1 MIKQLYKIFQH
12 WSDGGSCFIYS
23 DPHFVGSELDQDEI
37 NMRKLFNYGS
47 NELQIENINKV
58 VCKNDWLIIL
68 GDVGSPKIL
77 EQLKCKN
84 IVLIKGNHDKGNEN
98 YEKYCKEIYSGI
110 LAISDKVVLSHEPL
124 VKELK
129 ERGLFNICGHI
140 HNQFE
145 IDDLHKEGYNNFLCI
160 AANMHNYEPI
170 NLGDLFNRKGEFKDF
185 TGLSEC
191 QGIHRITI
199 DNAAARKRKR
209 RNLNEESFW

>member
-12 WSDGGSCFIYS
+12 WLDGGSCFIYS

-47 NELQIENINKV
+47 NKLQIENINKI

-68 GDVGSPKIL
+68 GDVGNPKIL

-98 YEKYCKEIYSGI
+98 YEKYCKEIYEGPLFINDKI
-110 LAISDKVVLSHEPL
+110 LLSHEPI
-124 VKELK
+124 
-129 ERGLFNICGHI
+129 FNDCWLNIHGHI

-145 IDDLHKEGYNNFLCI
+145 LDKFKEEGRHFICVS
-160 AANMHNYEPI
+160 ANLHNYTPI
-170 NLGDLFNRKGEFKDF
+170 NLGDLFKHQKEFKDF
-185 TGLSEC
+185 MSFSEIES
-191 QGIHRITI
+191 IHRKTI
-199 DNAAARKRKR
+199 NRATERKRKR
-209 RNLNEESFW
+209 SLSEFSTQ

>member
-1 MIKQLYKIFQH
+1 MIKQLYKKFQN
-12 WSDGGSCFIYS
+12 WGENSSVFIYS
-23 DPHFVGSELDQDEI
+23 DPHFIGSELDQDEI

-98 YEKYCKEIYSGI
+98 YEKYCKEIYEGPLFINDKI
-110 LAISDKVVLSHEPL
+110 LLSHEPI
-124 VKELK
+124 
-129 ERGLFNICGHI
+129 FNDCWLNIHGHI

-145 IDDLHKEGYNNFLCI
+145 LDKFKEKGRHFICVS
-160 AANMHNYEPI
+160 ANLHNYMPI
-170 NLGDLFNRKGEFKDF
+170 NLSIKGNLRILCLFQK
-185 TGLSEC
+185 LSLF
-191 QGIHRITI
+191 I
-199 DNAAARKRKR
+199 AKP
-209 RNLNEESFW
+209 

>member
-23 DPHFVGSELDQDEI
+23 DPHFVGSELDQEEI

-58 VCKNDWLIIL
+58 VCKNDWLLIL

-98 YEKYCKEIYSGI
+98 YERYCKEIYEGPLFINDKI
-110 LAISDKVVLSHEPL
+110 LLSHEPI
-124 VKELK
+124 
-129 ERGLFNICGHI
+129 FNDCWLNVHGHI

-145 IDDLHKEGYNNFLCI
+145 LDKFREEGRHFICVS
-160 AANMHNYEPI
+160 ANLHNYMPI
-170 NLGDLFNRKGEFKDF
+170 NLGDLFKHQGEFKDF
-185 TGLSEC
+185 ISFSEIES
-191 QGIHRITI
+191 IHRKTI
-199 DNAAARKRKR
+199 NRATERKRKR
-209 RNLNEESFW
+209 SLSEFSSQ

>member
-1 MIKQLYKIFQH
+1 MIKQLYKTFQH

-98 YEKYCKEIYSGI
+98 YEKYCKEIYEGPLFINDKI
-110 LAISDKVVLSHEPL
+110 LLSHEPI
-124 VKELK
+124 
-129 ERGLFNICGHI
+129 FNDCWLNIHGHI

-145 IDDLHKEGYNNFLCI
+145 LDKFKEEGRHFICVS
-160 AANMHNYEPI
+160 ANLHNYMPI
-170 NLGDLFNRKGEFKDF
+170 NLGDLFKHQKEFKDF
-185 TGLSEC
+185 MSFSEIES
-191 QGIHRITI
+191 IHRKTI
-199 DNAAARKRKR
+199 NRATERKRKR
-209 RNLNEESFW
+209 SLSEFSTQ